1 MSICVQFLLFV
12 AVYLAPRVHKTRK
25 YPHGEPK
32 IEFTTLQTTVVYKH
46 NILNTISPFI
56 FYNFFFSRNYNVL
69 KTYFSMIRSVDGG
82 RNPKKILMYCTF
94 YETKMIVFDVC
105 CCYSTI

>member
-56 FYNFFFSRNYNVL
+56 FYNL
-69 KTYFSMIRSVDGG
+69 CGG
-82 RNPKKILMYCTF
+82 LCGGSAAKATSLSSSDMF
-94 YETKMIVFDVC
+94 G
-105 CCYSTI
+105 

>member
-56 FYNFFFSRNYNVL
+56 FYNFFFSRN
-69 KTYFSMIRSVDGG
+69 
-82 RNPKKILMYCTF
+82 
-94 YETKMIVFDVC
+94 
-105 CCYSTI
+105 

>member
-46 NILNTISPFI
+46 NILNT
-56 FYNFFFSRNYNVL
+56 N
-69 KTYFSMIRSVDGG
+69 
-82 RNPKKILMYCTF
+82 CTF